1 MRTIYRAGILTAA
14 LMVLVLGGCSGF
26 DRGGEEMASA
36 AGRGA
41 DARLGLD
48 AGQGPNAVIKEGGQ
62 GKEGLEKK
70 PEKIYSMQ
78 IGHSQPVDNPRHQSF
93 LLFKKL
99 LEEKTD
105 GGIQV
110 DIYPAGQLGS
120 EASMLEQV
128 CDGTIQGFRGGQL
141 EIVPRMLVF
150 SLPFLC
156 EDRTQAE
163 RLVNSEFAREIS
175 MDSLKSG
182 ATILGIGDAGGFRQF
197 SNSVRMIRRPE
208 DLKGLKMRSNG
219 MDTINKTLEAL
230 GAEVMTVPYN
240 DLYMALKSGAIDGQ
254 ENPWVNSSGMR
265 FYEVQKYFTEVNYQF
280 HPEPFYVN
288 TRWYESLP
296 SEYQEILAECTEEMM
311 KKNNRLIDEN
321 EVQAMEN
328 IRANAEIYTLSRE
341 ERQAFVEATQVVY
354 EEYMDNG
361 LLTMDDLA
369 RMKRIIRGEEK

>member
-230 GAEVMTVPYN
+230 
-240 DLYMALKSGAIDGQ
+240 
-254 ENPWVNSSGMR
+254 
-265 FYEVQKYFTEVNYQF
+265 
-280 HPEPFYVN
+280 
-288 TRWYESLP
+288 
-296 SEYQEILAECTEEMM
+296 
-311 KKNNRLIDEN
+311 
-321 EVQAMEN
+321 
-328 IRANAEIYTLSRE
+328 
-341 ERQAFVEATQVVY
+341 
-354 EEYMDNG
+354 
-361 LLTMDDLA
+361 
-369 RMKRIIRGEEK
+369 

>member
-1 MRTIYRAGILTAA
+1 MRVVYRAWILMAA
-14 LMVLVLGGCSGF
+14 LMVLVLGGCGGF
-26 DRGGEEMASA
+26 EKPEEGPASA
-36 AGRGA
+36 T
-41 DARLGLD
+41 
-48 AGQGPNAVIKEGGQ
+48 GQ
-62 GKEGLEKK
+62 GKGVPAKK
-70 PEKIYSMQ
+70 PERIYSMQ

-141 EIVPRMLVF
+141 EIVPKMLVF

-208 DLKGLKMRSNG
+208 DLRGLKMRSNG

-240 DLYMALKSGAIDGQ
+240 DLYMALKAGTIDGQ

-296 SEYQEILAECTEEMM
+296 REYQEILEECTQEMM
-311 KKNNRLIDEN
+311 KENNRLIDEN

-328 IRANAEIYTLSRE
+328 IRANAEIYTLSSE
-341 ERQAFVEATQVVY
+341 ERQVFVEATQVVY
-354 EEYMDNG
+354 EEYMENG
-361 LLTMDDLA
+361 LLTRDELA
-369 RMKRIIRGEEK
+369 RMKRIIRGEEEREYPYR